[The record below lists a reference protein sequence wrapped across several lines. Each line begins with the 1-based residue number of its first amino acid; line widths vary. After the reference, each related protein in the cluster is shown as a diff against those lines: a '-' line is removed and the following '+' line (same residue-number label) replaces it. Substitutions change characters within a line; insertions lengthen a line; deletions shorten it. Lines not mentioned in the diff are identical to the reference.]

1 MKASWRLFGGLSVFY
16 VLVTIIYWQVGGEPV
31 GIGGMLL
38 AACLAGM
45 VAFYVWFTQK
55 RIGVTLP
62 EDNLT
67 AIAITKDSNILISA
81 VFGRI
86 VAGLFNFSLGKL
98 FVFQSKSSAP
108 WEFFKYIL
116 TVIIL
121 GLISFELIDIM
132 VQSLNLN
139 VYLSKI
145 IAETALFLVSFA
157 IQRTFVFS
165 TSKDE

>member
-45 VAFYVWFTQK
+45 VGFYVWFTQK

-67 AIAITKDSNILISA
+67 AEISDGA
-81 VFGRI
+81 GELGFYSPHSWWPLP
-86 VAGLFNFSLGKL
+86 VAL
-98 FVFQSKSSAP
+98 SAC
-108 WEFFKYIL
+108 
-116 TVIIL
+116 TMGL
-121 GLISFELIDIM
+121 GLIVGWWLTLIGVGSLMISVIGM
-132 VQSLNLN
+132 VTEYEKP
-139 VYLSKI
+139 V
-145 IAETALFLVSFA
+145 
-157 IQRTFVFS
+157 S
-165 TSKDE
+165 TSSH